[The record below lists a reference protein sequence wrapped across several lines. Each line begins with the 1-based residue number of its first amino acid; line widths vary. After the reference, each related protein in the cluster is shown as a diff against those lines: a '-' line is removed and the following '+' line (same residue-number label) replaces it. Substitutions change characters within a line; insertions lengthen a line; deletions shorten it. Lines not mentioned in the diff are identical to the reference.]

1 MERKSMSAS
10 PVQTVFLPDR
20 PTTPP
25 LTGRDTIKAKR
36 AMASYM
42 DSLAEQAGFAG
53 RNAAERLWRNAA
65 ADKRHEAE
73 QMERAAQGRSII
85 PDAPNAN
92 PVLALLARHGR
103 LGRS

>member
-1 MERKSMSAS
+1 MSAS

-53 RNAAERLWRNAA
+53 RAEAVRLWQNAA
-65 ADKRHEAE
+65 ANKRHEAE
-73 QMERAAQGRSII
+73 QMERAARGRSVI
-85 PDAPNAN
+85 PEAPKTS

-103 LGRS
+103 LERS